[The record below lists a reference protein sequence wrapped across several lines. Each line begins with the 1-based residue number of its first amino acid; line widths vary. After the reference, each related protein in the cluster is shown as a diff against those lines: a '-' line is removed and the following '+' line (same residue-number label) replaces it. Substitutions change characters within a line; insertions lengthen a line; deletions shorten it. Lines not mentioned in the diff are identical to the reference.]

1 MLKPD
6 FPKKGKEEVKRKERK
21 RTIKKKEKE
30 GFPIED
36 RKKVKMEKIGG
47 K

>member
-1 MLKPD
+1 MERK
-6 FPKKGKEEVKRKERK
+6 KKKKMKTKKRIIKRKGKG
-21 RTIKKKEKE
+21 